1 MILEY
6 VRVRDNVVP
15 PVRAHPSDAGLDLV
29 FNPADASPVVLKA
42 GESALFQ
49 TGYRFGIPHG
59 FCLEV
64 KNRSGI
70 ASKRKL
76 IVGACIIDP
85 GYDGEVFVNLHNIG
99 QDTQVIA
106 PGTKIAQVVMY
117 PVVHFKAF
125 EKHDNDLYNY
135 YPMAI
140 SDRKDGAL
148 GSTDKEDRRQGNLFP
163 GGSKLAYADL
173 YFDHEGDR

>member
-6 VRVRDNVVP
+6 VRVRDDVIP
-15 PVRAHPSDAGLDLV
+15 PTRANPSDAGLDLV
-29 FNPADASPVVLKA
+29 FNPEDGNEVILKA
-42 GESALFQ
+42 GDTALFQ

-64 KNRSGI
+64 KNRSGN
-70 ASKRKL
+70 AAKRQL

-99 QDTQVIA
+99 KDTQFIK
-106 PGTKIAQVVMY
+106 PGMKIAQAVMY

-125 EKHDNDLYNY
+125 EKHDKDLYNY
-135 YPMAI
+135 YPMAM

-148 GSTDKEDRRQGNLFP
+148 GSTDKQQELNL
-163 GGSKLAYADL
+163 KYADI
-173 YFDHEGDR
+173 YIDHESER

>member
-6 VRVRDNVVP
+6 VRVRGDVIP
-15 PVRAHPSDAGLDLV
+15 PMRANPSDVGLDLV
-29 FNPADASPVVLKA
+29 FNPEDGNEVILKA
-42 GESALFQ
+42 GDTALFQ

-64 KNRSGI
+64 KNRSGN
-70 ASKRKL
+70 AAKRQL
-76 IVGACIIDP
+76 IVGACIVDP

-99 QDTQVIA
+99 KDTQVIT
-106 PGTKIAQVVMY
+106 PGTKVAQAVMY

-125 EKHDNDLYNY
+125 EKHDKDLYDY
-135 YPMAI
+135 YPMAM

-148 GSTDKEDRRQGNLFP
+148 GSTDRQQELDLNP
-163 GGSKLAYADL
+163 KYADI
-173 YFDHEGDR
+173 YIDHEGER